1 MVDACWKETLKWF
14 LWPINLTTPSSS
26 LLRCCWGQH
35 QFCHRVTVSWDA
47 QKLFPFQPWPPLF
60 RDKSPGSD
68 NASSCQLLHHSPNS
82 NNQTPLG
89 NQSYCI
95 PSLHQP
101 ILLPRARRAPLFPA
115 SCHFNLTGFSQS
127 LDISWIACKM
137 LLLHSSSINPA
148 TPGPTGLMI
157 LHQLWVNYNLND
169 NHATPWQWLY
179 ALHSCIFSGWKK
191 INYKCLWG
199 CCLSH
204 CSRN

>member
-1 MVDACWKETLKWF
+1 MDAGWKETLKLF
-14 LWPINLTTPSSS
+14 LLLISLTTYSSS
-26 LLRCCWGQH
+26 LLRCCWGQQ
-35 QFCHRVTVSWDA
+35 QFCHRITVSYEMHQNDLPSSHA
-47 QKLFPFQPWPPLF
+47 TPLF

-82 NNQTPLG
+82 NNQTPPR

-101 ILLPRARRAPLFPA
+101 ILLPRAGRASLFPT
-115 SCHFNLTGFSQS
+115 SCHSNLTNFSQG

-148 TPGPTGLMI
+148 TPGPTRLMI
-157 LHQLWVNYNLND
+157 LHQLWVNYSLND
-169 NHATPWQWLY
+169 NRATPWQCLY
-179 ALHSCIFSGWKK
+179 ALRSCIFSIWNKR
-191 INYKCLWG
+191 NYKFLWG